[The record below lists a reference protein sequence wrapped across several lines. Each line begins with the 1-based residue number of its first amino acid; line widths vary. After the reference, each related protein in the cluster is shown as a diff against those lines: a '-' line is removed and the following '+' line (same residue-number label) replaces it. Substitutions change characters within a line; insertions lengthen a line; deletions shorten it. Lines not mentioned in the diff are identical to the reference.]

1 MHEMSIAV
9 ELLRQALEIAGQH
22 QATAIEE
29 IDVEI
34 GVLRQ
39 VVPEALELSF
49 RAAAAGSIA
58 EAAVLKLHEEKVVA
72 VCRACG
78 CMFLPKID
86 DFTCTQCGQADA
98 RMVAGNDII
107 LKTMACRVP
116 EGVSIA

>member
-9 ELLRQALEIAGQH
+9 ELLRQALEIAAKYK
-22 QATAIEE
+22 ATGIEE
-29 IDVEI
+29 IEVQV

-49 RAAAAGSIA
+49 RAAADGSSAA
-58 EAAVLKLHEEKVVA
+58 EARLTITQENAVA

-78 CMFLPKID
+78 CMFLPQID

-98 RMVAGNDII
+98 RLVAGNDII
-107 LKTMACRVP
+107 LKTMSCRVP
-116 EGVSIA
+116 EEVSTS